1 MIEEEG
7 VLVLREAILPIVGF
21 LREAGYFES
30 LAAAKALANS
40 SPTGRAYVT
49 IGFWKPLKRE
59 LARKNAQFWPLV
71 VEELPHE
78 RAKRYFVAHGMN
90 RLVGQMTDTDIKFL
104 KRFMA
109 NNWVKED
116 EAARRLKDSAICSPS
131 RIKRIVRTERTRA
144 RNGSALETAI
154 EKGYTHK
161 TWWCAGDERS
171 RSLHRKRHGV
181 TVPIDEPFPFGG
193 RPMFPGDGPAY
204 EAVNCRCRMLLSRE

>member
-7 VLVLREAILPIVGF
+7 VLVLRGAILPIMAF
-21 LREAGYFES
+21 LRKVGYFEEAKR
-30 LAAAKALANS
+30 AATS
-40 SPTGRAYVT
+40 SPTGQAYVT
-49 IGFWKPLKRE
+49 YGYWKPLRRE
-59 LARKNAQFWPLV
+59 LARKNARFWPLV

-78 RAKRYFVAHGMN
+78 RAKEYFVAHGMD

-109 NNWVKED
+109 SNWVPED
-116 EAARRLKDSAICSPS
+116 KAARMLKDSAICSPA

-144 RNGSALETAI
+144 RNGSALETAV
-154 EKGYTHK
+154 EKGYTTK
-161 TWWCAGDERS
+161 TWFCMGDERS
-171 RSLHRKRHGV
+171 RPLHIKRHGA

-204 EAVNCRCRMLLSRE
+204 EVVNCRCRMLLSRE